1 MILASPTFVEV
12 EHADNGC
19 AVLNINFVMSPR
31 APKGYCRVAA
41 LDQTLSLPQ
50 QRWFMRD
57 GDNLKVCITAQ
68 RELDGRPWL
77 HVSFSF
83 ATKMPTYE
91 DMAQVKALFI
101 GPDHPAYM
109 VLPRAKDHFNHHPFC
124 LHLFAPLAGEDPLP
138 DFLAG
143 GGGI

>member
-19 AVLNINFVMSPR
+19 AVLDINLVISPR
-31 APKGYCRVAA
+31 APKGYYRAGSA
-41 LDQTLSLPQ
+41 TDMPQ

-68 RELDGRPWL
+68 RELDTRPWL

-83 ATKMPTYE
+83 SAKMPTYE
-91 DMAQVKALFI
+91 DMTQVKALFI
-101 GPDHPAYM
+101 GPNYPAYM

-124 LHLFAPLAGEDPLP
+124 LHLWAPLAGEDPLP